1 MTAANSLSSHL
12 YTKSD
17 NPKIVALIAL
27 QSAAIGT
34 FNKAALG
41 DRYPPARST
50 HDPTLPSGGGRPP
63 KVEISLSEPHSAVRT
78 GQGPLITSQAADN
91 GLPGPT
97 LPLLRPGEPQG
108 PP

>member
-63 KVEISLSEPHSAVRT
+63 NRIGSPKQSRIFAFGAASRC
-78 GQGPLITSQAADN
+78 GPGRAHL
-91 GLPGPT
+91 
-97 LPLLRPGEPQG
+97 
-108 PP
+108 